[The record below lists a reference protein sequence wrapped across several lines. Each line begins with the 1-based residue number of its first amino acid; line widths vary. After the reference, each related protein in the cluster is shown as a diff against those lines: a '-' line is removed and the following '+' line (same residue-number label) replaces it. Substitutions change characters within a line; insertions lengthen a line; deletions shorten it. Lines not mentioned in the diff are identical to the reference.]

1 MLIDVEGDRFS
12 VEVRLGPDGHRVYDF
27 SWINGPREPS
37 YGFTIGSTSSFSEFS
52 SEELEAKVA
61 AFVGNFYAPGGIGSI
76 DFPEFVAS
84 RNRQ

>member
-12 VEVRLGPDGHRVYDF
+12 VEVRLGPGGRRVYDF
-27 SWINGPREPS
+27 SWINGPSEPP
-37 YGFTIGSTSSFSEFS
+37 YGFTIGSTSPSTEFS
-52 SEELEAKVA
+52 TEELRAKVA
-61 AFVGNFYAPGGIGSI
+61 AFVHHFYAPGGIGPV

>member
-12 VEVRLGPDGHRVYDF
+12 VQVRLGPDGRRVYDF
-27 SWINGPREPS
+27 SWINGPSEPP
-37 YGFTIGSTSSFSEFS
+37 YGFSIGSTSSSSEFS
-52 SEELEAKVA
+52 TEELEAKVT
-61 AFVGNFYAPGGIGSI
+61 AFVHHFYAPGGIGPV